1 MARAIVND
9 FGKSACY
16 VSIGNLT
23 SNLYIREVAESVQAS
38 VNAAIDEKIA
48 AALSGKLVLEKHD
61 CGPDTQR
68 PKDMEIV
75 LVNTDENF
83 YVMRYD
89 QEYFHTRNFETI
101 ISFADADYWCRLKGV
116 K

>member
-1 MARAIVND
+1 MARASMTKTSIDYWSVD
-9 FGKSACY
+9 LGKVCIY
-16 VSIGNLT
+16 DSIEKPGKFVDA
-23 SNLYIREVAESVQAS
+23 I
-38 VNAAIDEKIA
+38 NAAIDEEIA